1 MEWKTWKRWLV
12 GEGDGMRMGEVV
24 CGEVNVRPPLSLR
37 RSVRAAVRPS
47 AYFQKVVGGQI
58 RPPPPSDPM
67 HQDALRCVA

>member
-1 MEWKTWKRWLV
+1 MEWKRWLV

-24 CGEVNVRPPLSLR
+24 CGGVNVRPSLSRR

-47 AYFQKVVGGQI
+47 ACFRRGVGGQI

-67 HQDALRCVA
+67 NPDALHYES